1 MFTLEGSRWALEKAA
16 VIDGKLAMESLGV
29 VYAFEEWQLEDGT
42 ICSPG
47 GARRAPPMTP
57 EEVRSAVDASPSPPN
72 PSPNQVRAAVNP
84 SPNPSPSP
92 SPHPHPT
99 LTLTLTLTP
108 PLPLPLT
115 RL

>member
-1 MFTLEGSRWALEKAA
+1 MPSATAEKFQSGYAKKLKGGAEVFTLEGSRWALEKAA

-57 EEVRSAVDASPSPPN
+57 EEVRAT
-72 PSPNQVRAAVNP
+72 VRP
-84 SPNPSPSP
+84 G
-92 SPHPHPT
+92 
-99 LTLTLTLTP
+99 LTLPLALPLALTLALALALT
-108 PLPLPLT
+108 LPLT

>member
-57 EEVRSAVDASPSPPN
+57 EEVRAT
-72 PSPNQVRAAVNP
+72 VRP
-84 SPNPSPSP
+84 G
-92 SPHPHPT
+92 
-99 LTLTLTLTP
+99 LTLPLALPLALTLALALALT
-108 PLPLPLT
+108 LPLT